1 MPAVLTHK
9 TIMLLARERL
19 AEVRDILTRKIATAG
34 ATVSDLEHRI
44 LYLATKAYDLMS
56 DHEVG
61 TPDIEYPTVQRTIA
75 PNFVQFTG
83 LGNGV
88 SRFAV
93 MGSMG
98 PDITGFSALLSPGNS
113 WVFDTVHKGN
123 PDQNREPV
131 MARTTDFALDFGRQV
146 STAIDSRASA
156 AAADK
161 QKAQAQMRAYV
172 MGHLCH
178 IVGDVLSHPFIND
191 IEWHLGVGSHN
202 KFSHSGGE
210 GSIDAKVARQLLQRP
225 STREG
230 QAWAVWWPVTDS
242 VPAEFFTAYD
252 AALEQIY
259 TARTKRPTGFGGF
272 EAEFAKLS
280 PPGLN
285 SGFVRDGYSVY
296 RNGILPIGYGWG
308 YWSWWAFLI
317 PAALP
322 LIALFPLSLALP
334 KGSDFLHHPVS
345 QVQGDRP
352 FSEVLTLPLALST
365 IIPVFYGIW
374 IASITNR
381 GAEGLTAGGITTAIV
396 SALAGIV
403 YLATLGVDSLPWWLR
418 WLVYFAIPVAA
429 GIFFSITA
437 IGNGGHGEGGRR
449 ALSLIY
455 ASPFLIAVIFAALY
469 FAAVG
474 IGAAASSTTT
484 ADVTFGILTGIF
496 IIAVGVLWFVL
507 PKKLRDARIPERPEP
522 FSAERPHFV
531 RLFDDTTLFHDPAQ
545 AGNAPLARRFYPSA
559 RRPLLKLWWEGTG
572 DLYIRSRRLWLEFS
586 FSGSGAP
593 DQVVPAPIAPM
604 TAVEFAHFLTA
615 TVKQQ
620 GGTTGKLKAAM
631 VYPTDLDY
639 ELAPGATFADE
650 GDPDE
655 ENIPS
660 DFSAAQ
666 HDELA
671 EKYHKLGTSQ
681 ASTDYILYHA
691 PKAVQAIRFGRN
703 GPAPFDPREV
713 GAPGLGRIMSN
724 GIQVIGDG
732 SAAFRSFF
740 TPSDQIS
747 AKGQVRVVTLVQ
759 SNSRLVISSA
769 FNPDLPAGTEY
780 TRVGPDREPADG
792 YTYVANPPGTV
803 PGGESVM
810 DYAADVAAMLCLGA
824 TPHLLSTAEL
834 KVTSL
839 AGKSDPGGN
848 AVDQN
853 IRKVYQVFRNWSLDR
868 RRVNE
873 WRMLVAGGALSE
885 KGESADGYDSAMTQ
899 PRDPAWTPQVAQ
911 GEATASARGWA
922 RVFRDWLTMAG
933 KGGEDATNPA
943 GNGAGPGAPSNLDL
957 SRAIAF
963 LFDTPSPVAV
973 H

>member
-19 AEVRDILTRKIATAG
+19 ADIRNVLTRKTAAAG
-34 ATVSDLEHRI
+34 ATVSDLEYRM

-56 DHEVG
+56 DHEAG
-61 TPDIEYPTVQRTIA
+61 SPDIDFPIGTLYPS
-75 PNFVQFTG
+75 P
-83 LGNGV
+83 LGKGV

-98 PDITGFSALLSPGNS
+98 PDITGFSAILAPGNS

-131 MARTTDFALDFGRQV
+131 VARTSDFALEFWRQV
-146 STAIDSRASA
+146 STAIDSRAGA
-156 AAADK
+156 ANADK

-178 IVGDVLSHPFIND
+178 IVGDVISHPFIND
-191 IEWHLGVGSHN
+191 IEWHLRVGSHD
-202 KFSHSGGE
+202 KFSHAAGE
-210 GSIDAKVARQLLQRP
+210 GSLDAKVARQLLLRP
-225 STREG
+225 GTREG
-230 QAWAVWWPVTDS
+230 QAWAAWWPVLDS

-252 AALEQIY
+252 ATLEQIY
-259 TARTKRPTGFGGF
+259 TARTKRPTGFGAF
-272 EAEFAKLS
+272 EEQFAKLS
-280 PPGLN
+280 PPALN
-285 SGFVRDGYSVY
+285 SSFVRDGYKVY
-296 RNGILPIGYGWG
+296 RNAILPMGYGWG
-308 YWSWWAFLI
+308 YWHWWAFLMPI
-317 PAALP
+317 ALP
-322 LIALFPLSLALP
+322 LMALFPLSLALP
-334 KGSDFLHHPVS
+334 KGSDFLHHPLS

-352 FSEVLTLPLALST
+352 FSEVLTLPLALGS

-381 GAEGLTAGGITTAIV
+381 GVEALTTGGIITAVV
-396 SALAGIV
+396 SFISGIV
-403 YLATLGVDSLPWWLR
+403 YLATLGVDNLPWWLR

-429 GIFFSITA
+429 GVVFSITA
-437 IGNGGHGEGGRR
+437 IANGGHGEGGQR

-455 ASPFLIAVIFAALY
+455 ASPFLIAVIFGALY

-474 IGAAASSTTT
+474 IGAAASSTTA

-496 IIAVGVLWFVL
+496 IIAVGVFWFVL
-507 PKKLRDARIPERPEP
+507 PKKMRDARIPEQAEP
-522 FSAERPHFV
+522 FPAERPHFV

-545 AGNAPLARRFYPSA
+545 PGNAPLARRFYPSA
-559 RRPLLKLWWEGTG
+559 RRPLLKLWWEGAG

-593 DQVVPAPIAPM
+593 DQIVPAPIAPM

-615 TVKQQ
+615 TVKEH
-620 GGTTGKLKAAM
+620 GGKLKAAM

-639 ELAPGATFADE
+639 ELPPGATFADE

-660 DFSAAQ
+660 DFSAAK

-671 EKYHKLGTSQ
+671 QNYHKLGTTQ

-691 PKAVQAIRFGRN
+691 PKAMQAIRFGRN

-724 GIQVIGDG
+724 GIHVIGDG

-740 TPSDQIS
+740 IPGDQIN
-747 AKGQVRVVTLVQ
+747 AKGQTRIVTLVD
-759 SNSRLVISSA
+759 SNSRLTLSSA
-769 FNPDLPAGTEY
+769 FNSDLPAGTEY
-780 TRVGPDREPADG
+780 SRVGPDREPAEG
-792 YTYVANPPGTV
+792 YTYVANPPAMT
-803 PGGESVM
+803 PGGESIM

-834 KVTSL
+834 TVPSL
-839 AGKSDPGGN
+839 AGKNDAGGH
-848 AVDQN
+848 AVDQK
-853 IRKVYQVFRNWSLDR
+853 IKKVYQVFRNWNLDR

-873 WRMLVAGGALSE
+873 WRMLVAGGATSE
-885 KGESADGYDSAMTQ
+885 KGEAADGYDSAMTQ
-899 PRDPAWTPQVAQ
+899 PRDPGWALGAPQ
-911 GEATASARGWA
+911 GEPVALARGWA
-922 RVFRDWLTMAG
+922 RVFREWLTMAG
-933 KGGEDATNPA
+933 KGTRGAAGHPTEDATNPA
-943 GNGAGPGAPSNLDL
+943 GNGAGPGAPSNLEL

-963 LFDTPSPVAV
+963 LFDMPDPVAV